1 MSCQG
6 SPLVSGGTS
15 SGIRGLRS
23 GASWKFRSCGQ
34 AWRATDQ
41 DPPASAEDQHK
52 KRYNS
57 GIFCCFRS
65 KWTSWKCRFRRSV
78 RHSAH
83 VPCPAHSCW
92 PTETCTRPLSCS
104 QWYHV
109 VYVFHVF
116 LEGTWIDA
124 RIFPQDSRY
133 TSPSLA
139 ETLVTEERNAIHLF
153 PQNLWG
159 GTVCQAWS
167 RFRHDCWYQS
177 YQGGCDSRRR
187 HKIRKTKSGQFLGVA
202 LLYIDMSLLWSMCYV
217 MQMGPLA
224 LIRWC

>member
-1 MSCQG
+1 M
-6 SPLVSGGTS
+6 SGGTS

-41 DPPASAEDQHK
+41 DPPPSAEDQK
-52 KRYNS
+52 MRKMQ
-57 GIFCCFRS
+57 FWCFRS
-65 KWTSWKCRFRRSV
+65 KWASWKCRFRRSV

-83 VPCPAHSCW
+83 ALCPAHSCW
-92 PTETCTRPLSCS
+92 PTETCTCPISCNS
-104 QWYHV
+104 QWHHV
-109 VYVFHVF
+109 VCVL

-124 RIFPQDSRY
+124 RIFPQDSRC
-133 TSPSLA
+133 TSRFLA

-159 GTVCQAWS
+159 GTVCQVLS
-167 RFRHDCWYQS
+167 RFWHDGFYQS

-187 HKIRKTKSGQFLGVA
+187 YKIRKKKSGQFLGVLHCCTSICCEA
-202 LLYIDMSLLWSMCYV
+202 CVL
-217 MQMGPLA
+217 
-224 LIRWC
+224 